1 MIVVDFLF
9 KVYEFIA
16 LSYGFVIAILVAIGF
31 VIIPFWYLYHLF
43 KIRKN
48 KKEFLNVLFSGV
60 ALIFFVTI
68 YFFINKA

>member
-31 VIIPFWYLYHLF
+31 VIIPFWYPYYLF

-48 KKEFLNVLFSGV
+48 KS
-60 ALIFFVTI
+60 
-68 YFFINKA
+68 FFIVIFLF